1 MTIDDCFYLGKIGK
15 PFGYKG
21 EMNVFFDVDEPA
33 KYSSLKSV
41 FILTSQGLVPYMLS
55 SVTVSSNRSTVIFD
69 GLTSSEAILLQG
81 KELYL
86 PLTMLP
92 PLTGNQFYF
101 HEVKGFNVVD
111 EDYGYVGIL
120 KEIIDN
126 GPQPIISISAAFP
139 ASSEKEVLIPLI
151 DKFIVSLDRTLK
163 TLTIKAPEGLI
174 EFYLEKV

>member
-1 MTIDDCFYLGKIGK
+1 K

-21 EMNVFFDVDEPA
+21 EINVFLDVDEPM

-41 FILTSQGLVPYMLS
+41 FILTSQGLVPYVLS
-55 SVTVSSNRSTVIFD
+55 SITVSPTRSTVVFD
-69 GLTSSEAILLQG
+69 GLTSSEVALLQG

-101 HEVKGFNVVD
+101 HEVKGFNVTD
-111 EDYGYVGIL
+111 ENYGYVGVL

-126 GPQPIISISAAFP
+126 GPQPIISISATP
-139 ASSEKEVLIPLI
+139 ATAHTSAVSTEKEVLMPLI
-151 DKFIVSLDRTLK
+151 DKFIISLDRTLK
-163 TLTIKAPEGLI
+163 TLKINAPEGLI
-174 EFYLEKV
+174 EFYLEKL